1 MKSLFVCLL
10 ALAGLFLSV
19 PGNLHAQ
26 TEPDTPIASFLAA
39 QQNAK
44 TIAAALQAVD
54 LTTSLKEEGDF
65 LLLAPTDAAF
75 ARLPDGVVEAL
86 LQPANKDKLRELL
99 LFHLVIDAEGA
110 YTAATA
116 DKLKDTMTKA
126 LSGTPCSNGFI
137 YFIDRVLLP
146 KGFKLKGL
154 LE

>member
-1 MKSLFVCLL
+1 MKSLILNLL
-10 ALAGLFLSV
+10 AVAGLFLSFSESLS
-19 PGNLHAQ
+19 GQ
-26 TEPDTPIASFLAA
+26 TVPDTPISSFLAA
-39 QQNAK
+39 QENTK
-44 TIAAALQAVD
+44 TLAAALQAVD

-86 LQPANKDKLRELL
+86 LQTDNKNKLRELL
-99 LFHLVIDAEGA
+99 LFHLVVDAEGA

-116 DKLKDTMTKA
+116 DKLKDTTAKA
-126 LSGTPCSNGFI
+126 LSGESCSNGFI
-137 YFIDRVLLP
+137 YFIDRVLIP